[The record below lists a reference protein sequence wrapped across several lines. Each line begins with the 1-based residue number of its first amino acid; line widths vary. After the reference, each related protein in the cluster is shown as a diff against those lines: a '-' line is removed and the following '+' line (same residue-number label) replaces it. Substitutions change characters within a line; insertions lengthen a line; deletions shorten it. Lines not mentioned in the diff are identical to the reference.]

1 MQEQAMKIIGHVS
14 LRDANQHLSRYVT
27 AVEQGQ
33 EFVITRRGRPVAK
46 LVPVEARRELSEEQR
61 AALERIRERMR
72 AGYDLGGE
80 RIKRDDIYDR

>member
-1 MQEQAMKIIGHVS
+1 MKVIGHVS
-14 LRDANQHLSRYVT
+14 LRDANHHLSRYVT

-61 AALERIRERMR
+61 AALERTRERMR
-72 AGYDLGGE
+72 IGFDLGGE
-80 RIKRDDIYDR
+80 RFNREDVYDR